1 MLGMRWKGGLFIDTA
16 LPFGLR
22 SAPKIFTAVAD
33 AVQWIV
39 EQEGVKFVIHYLGDY
54 LVVGSP
60 GTAEC
65 ATAMRKLVEVLE
77 QLGFPIAAEKKE
89 GPTVAL
95 EFLGL
100 EVNTADMVVRL
111 PERKVVELKGL
122 LQQWLDKK
130 AIPRRELE
138 SLVGKLAHAAQV
150 VQPGKTFMRRLFE
163 LQKGC
168 RKLYHM
174 VRLSQSIRSDL
185 QWWALFMEDWNGIRI
200 IKAGGGSVSQ
210 IHVWTNA
217 SGNYGCGAVVQQTGD
232 WLQHRCPEVYQEG
245 QLVLRE
251 ESITLKE
258 LLPVVLACAVWG
270 DL

>member
-22 SAPKIFTAVAD
+22 SDPKIVTAVAD

-39 EQEGVKFVIHYLGDY
+39 EQEGVKFVIHYLDDY

-60 GTAEC
+60 GTEEC
-65 ATAMRKLVEVLE
+65 ATAMRKLVGVLE

-100 EVNTADMVVRL
+100 EVNTADMVVML

-168 RKLYHM
+168 R
-174 VRLSQSIRSDL
+174 
-185 QWWALFMEDWNGIRI
+185 
-200 IKAGGGSVSQ
+200 
-210 IHVWTNA
+210 
-217 SGNYGCGAVVQQTGD
+217 
-232 WLQHRCPEVYQEG
+232 
-245 QLVLRE
+245 
-251 ESITLKE
+251 
-258 LLPVVLACAVWG
+258 
-270 DL
+270 